1 MKKLS
6 TRNTNR
12 ITFILS
18 LMIMLGVA
26 VSEHAS
32 AQATATGQSKEI
44 LLSED
49 FSAGLVPPA
58 GWTVEGGGN
67 SSWALYQSNDA
78 GGEIPEMYYQGWIA
92 FTGTSRMV
100 SPEINTAGIAGLIVE
115 WKHKILNSS
124 NPNVTLKVET
134 TSDGTTWN
142 EVWIWSS
149 TGFIGPET
157 TVLPITNSD
166 VGSENFRFALTFEGS
181 AGTGFNSWRVDD
193 IVLSTL
199 SANDVAASVLHL
211 SPQIPAGSTVVP
223 RVLVENMAND
233 TVSFP
238 VLLEIE
244 QNSSVIYT
252 SEVQVED
259 LGAVESVYLSF
270 DAWDALEGD
279 YSATVTTLL
288 DGDTDPTNDAISINI
303 EVTDDVAWKKPL
315 YEVFTSSTCGPC
327 TGVNEH
333 LDALFEENAGEYSLI
348 KHQMDWPAP
357 GDPYFNEQSNFR
369 KDYYGV
375 TGIPDMYE
383 NGTNIPGAIVYSQ
396 FDMNEISLDVSK
408 LVILI
413 DEENTVITGD
423 GTVSIHATLE
433 AMQDYAAGLKLYTVV
448 VEKTT
453 YGNTGNNGE
462 TEFHNVMMVTLP
474 GAEGETLGPITAGE
488 TLSISETYDMT
499 ATFMEEATD
508 LAVVIFVQ
516 DDTDKALVQSEMKDI
531 GMFVGLEEAS
541 AARGQITVFPNPARS
556 QVIIESPGTIQ
567 RIRVFNANNEKVH
580 DREANASSL
589 RLSTQAFPPGVYVVL
604 VETAGGTFAEK
615 LVICR

>member
-1 MKKLS
+1 MENLFTK
-6 TRNTNR
+6 TNSR
-12 ITFILS
+12 ITS
-18 LMIMLGVA
+18 LLTLLIILGVILDQP
-26 VSEHAS
+26 AS
-32 AQATATGQSKEI
+32 GQEIATGQSKEI

-58 GWTVEGGGN
+58 DWTVEGGGN
-67 SSWALYQSNDA
+67 SSWALFQSNDA
-78 GGEIPEMYYQGWIA
+78 GGEIPEMYFQGWVT

-134 TSDGTTWN
+134 TSDGSTWN
-142 EVWIWSS
+142 EVWMWSS

-157 TVLPITNSD
+157 MVFPITNSD
-166 VGSENFRFALTFEGS
+166 VGSENFQFALTFEGS

-199 SANDVAASVLHL
+199 STNDVAASVLHL

-223 RVLVENMAND
+223 HVLVENMAND

-238 VLLEIE
+238 VLLEIL
-244 QNSSVIYT
+244 QNSNVIYT
-252 SEVQVED
+252 SELQVEN

-270 DAWDALEGD
+270 DTWDVLEGD

-288 DGDTDPTNDAISINI
+288 EGDTDPTNDAININV
-303 EVTDDVAWKKPL
+303 EVTEDVVWKKPL

-327 TGVNEH
+327 TGVNDH
-333 LDALFEENAGEYSLI
+333 LDALFDENSGNYSLI
-348 KHQMDWPAP
+348 KHQMDWPSP
-357 GDPYFNEQSNFR
+357 GDPYFNPQSNFR

-375 TGIPDMYE
+375 SGIPDLYE

-396 FDMNEISLDVSK
+396 FDLNEISLDVSK
-408 LVILI
+408 LEIHI
-413 DEENTVITGD
+413 DEENTYISED
-423 GTVSIHATLE
+423 GTVSINATLE
-433 AMQDYAAGLKLYTVV
+433 AMQDFAAGLKLYTVV

-453 YGNTGNNGE
+453 YENTGTNGE

-474 GAEGETLGPITAGE
+474 GAEGETLGSITTGE

-499 ATFMEEATD
+499 TTFVEELTD

-516 DDTDKALVQSEMKDI
+516 DDTDKTLIQSEMKDI
-531 GMFVGLEEAS
+531 GTFVGLNEGD
-541 AARGQITVFPNPARS
+541 AAHQHIGLYPNPAGS
-556 QVIIESPGTIQ
+556 YVYIDSPIPIQ
-567 RIRVFNANNEKVH
+567 RLRVFNTNNEKVH
-580 DREANASSL
+580 SQEVNASNL
-589 RLSTQAFPPGVYVVL
+589 RLSTHSLAPGLYVVFI
-604 VETAGGTFAEK
+604 ETTSGITTEK
-615 LVICR
+615 LIICR